1 MSNWYPIASSTDLVL
16 RHVYHAKLLG
26 QELAAW
32 RADDGHVNLWQ
43 NRCLHRGVRLSI
55 GLNDGTELKCQYH
68 GWRYANRTAGC
79 TYIPAHPENA
89 PARRVTNRQ
98 FANFERFGLV
108 WASLGQDEAIPAL
121 PEGGWS
127 PLRAVP
133 VNAPARTV
141 LDHIAAAG
149 GAQALWPLALR
160 LQLAPEDALIVIVQP
175 LDEDTSV
182 IRALRD
188 GPPDDAGLRRL
199 NRRFTTIR
207 DRIEDEGSTP

>member
-1 MSNWYPIASSTDLVL
+1 MTNWHPIASSTDLAL

-32 RADDGHVNLWQ
+32 RADDGHVNIWQ

-89 PARRVTNRQ
+89 PARRVTNRR
-98 FANFERFGLV
+98 FANFERHGLV
-108 WASLGQDEAIPAL
+108 WASLGADEDFADL
-121 PEGGWS
+121 PEGDWS
-127 PLRAVP
+127 PLRAIP
-133 VNAPARTV
+133 VTAPAQTV
-141 LDHIAAAG
+141 LDQLAG
-149 GAQALWPLALR
+149 EKLWSHALR
-160 LQLAPEDALIVIVQP
+160 LDIQDDRLIVIVQP
-175 LDEDTSV
+175 LDEQTSV

-188 GPPDDAGLRRL
+188 GTPDDAALRRL
-199 NRRFTTIR
+199 NRILTSIR
-207 DRIEDEGSTP
+207 DRIEDGATP